1 MRTDFSMAAPPRGR
15 KGDDMAEMEIEEIRE
30 MRLKR
35 LLPTGRGV
43 WVPIDH
49 GASDWP
55 VDGLQ
60 DISSLVDNLTKGRG
74 VDAIVCQRGPL
85 NSHFVDTEENWRG
98 GWVLHLSV
106 STRHGGENSGWK
118 VLAGDASNVVIS
130 AVERGAIGV
139 SVQVN
144 IGDENEADMMASLA
158 TISDECHLLGVP
170 LLGMM
175 YPRGPNLN
183 ILDGDETNGVAH
195 AARIGWELGCDVVKV
210 PWTGSIESF
219 QQVTTSVPIPVL
231 VSGGPKE
238 DDFRSVI
245 RMARA
250 SMAAGGSGV
259 CMGRQIFADSDPAS
273 RVAEIIEV
281 VHGIPWDA
289 DGRFKFD
296 SEDADE
302 MEDLYESFRER
313 LDKFSN

>member
-1 MRTDFSMAAPPRGR
+1 MT
-15 KGDDMAEMEIEEIRE
+15 EMGIEEMRE
-30 MRLKR
+30 MRLKT

-43 WVPIDH
+43 WIPIDH

-60 DISSLVDNLTKGRG
+60 DTGLLVENLTRGRG
-74 VDAIVCQRGPL
+74 ADAIVSHRGPL
-85 NSHFVDTEENWRG
+85 NSHFNDARENWRG

-106 STRHGGENSGWK
+106 STRHGGGKTGWK
-118 VLAGDASNVVIS
+118 VLAGEASNVVVS
-130 AVERGAIGV
+130 AVERGAMGV

-144 IGDENEADMMASLA
+144 LGDEHEAEMLA
-158 TISDECHLLGVP
+158 TLASVADECHLLGVP

-183 ILDGDETNGVAH
+183 IMEGDATLGVAH

-210 PWTGSIESF
+210 PWTGEIETF
-219 QQVTTSVPIPVL
+219 QQVTSAVPIPVL

-238 DDFRSVI
+238 NNFRDVI
-245 RMARA
+245 RMVRA
-250 SMAAGGSGV
+250 SMAAGGAGV
-259 CMGRQIFADSDPAS
+259 CMGRQIFADSDPVA
-273 RVAEIIEV
+273 RIAEIIEV

-302 MEDLYESFRER
+302 MEDLYESFRDR
-313 LDKFSN
+313 LDKFGN